1 MINMEEMIILNREI
15 LARTTPIQIFVWVV
29 LWLAVFFGMWKII
42 RERAQETYKIVLV
55 CLMVFGAYMTTAD
68 IVRNN
73 YLGKQVERIE
83 VIGYFENFQKTIESR
98 GYEVVERRGNIV
110 VLEREYKQ

>member
-1 MINMEEMIILNREI
+1 MIDMEEMIILNREI
-15 LARTTPIQIFVWVV
+15 LARTTPIQILIWAG
-29 LWLAVFFGMWKII
+29 LWLVVFFGMWKII
-42 RERAQETYKIVLV
+42 RERARETYKIVLV

-73 YLGKQVERIE
+73 RLGKQVERIE
-83 VIGYFENFQKTIESR
+83 VIGYFENFQKTIKNR

-110 VLEREYKQ
+110 VLEREYE